1 MKSIKI
7 ILLVIF
13 SILVSCNKKQE
24 QKENKR
30 VVIYNIDE
38 FFKNKNKNVKII
50 DTFCI
55 NEEKRALADIK
66 SGKLVYFFF
75 MGMTM
80 SYRSNKEM
88 KQILS
93 KYNIQIDSALSY
105 CTPMPKGF
113 RRNCYAV
120 LMDHKIEEKYGD
132 KFIDSLRVLA
142 EKQFAINN
150 PNFVFPFDECDT
162 ISSYPGP
169 KNYSDFFDKPEK
181 DFSKMLVYP
190 KGYQHKNEKDFSSAE
205 VSFILNKNGTIS
217 NIVTDCSFANSK
229 NEKFDKYFKTNA
241 ENFVKRTKWIPA
253 KFSGIPVNSKIHFI
267 YFYK

>member
-1 MKSIKI
+1 M

-24 QKENKR
+24 QKENEK
-30 VVIYNIDE
+30 VVIYNVDE
-38 FFKNKNKNVKII
+38 LFKNKSKNVKII
-50 DTFCI
+50 DTSCI
-55 NEEKRALADIK
+55 NQEKRALADIK
-66 SGKLVYFFF
+66 NGKLVHFYFI
-75 MGMTM
+75 GMTM

-93 KYNIQIDSALSY
+93 KYNIQLDSALTY
-105 CTPMPKGF
+105 CIPMPKGF
-113 RRNCYAV
+113 RRNCYAM
-120 LMDHKIEEKYGD
+120 LMNHKIEEKYGD

-142 EKQFAINN
+142 EKQFVINN
-150 PNFVFPFDECDT
+150 PNYVFPFYDCDT
-162 ISSYPGP
+162 ISRYPGT

-181 DFSKMLVYP
+181 DFLKQFVYP
-190 KGYQHKNEKDFSSAE
+190 KGYQHKNEKKISSTE

-241 ENFVKRTKWIPA
+241 ENFVKKTKWIPA
-253 KFSGIPVNSKIHFI
+253 KFRGIDVNSRIHFL
-267 YFYK
+267 YLHK